1 MAEFCTVTQRLTA
14 FKVDGPD
21 ADRDPDRAPVQ
32 GRLTLTPLVPDG
44 HVEIDEDTAT
54 TLVIAP
60 IEVPIVDGTIR
71 WRGEPSVRVVAGI
84 DWRATWTRMQ
94 SDGWPFT
101 LSPVRFAAP
110 PGGTIDLSE
119 ARHG

>member
-1 MAEFCTVTQRLTA
+1 MTEFCTVTHHLTA

-21 ADRDPDRAPVQ
+21 ADRDPDRAHVQ

-44 HVEIDEDTAT
+44 HVEVDEVSAT

-60 IEVPIVDGTIR
+60 IEVPIVDGAIR
-71 WRGEPSVRVVAGI
+71 WRGEQSVRVVAGI
-84 DWRATWTRMQ
+84 DWRASWSDMQ

-101 LSPVRFAAP
+101 LSPIRFTAP
-110 PGGTIDLSE
+110 AGGTIDLSE
-119 ARHG
+119 VRHG

>member
-1 MAEFCTVTQRLTA
+1 MAEFCTVVHRLTA

-21 ADRDPDRAPVQ
+21 DDRDPDRAFVQ

-44 HVEIDEDTAT
+44 HVEVDEEAAT

-60 IEVPIVDGTIR
+60 IEVPIVDGSIR
-71 WRGEPSVRVVAGI
+71 WRGEPSVRIVAGI

-101 LSPVRFAAP
+101 LSPIRFTAP

>member
-1 MAEFCTVTQRLTA
+1 MAEFCTVVHRLTA

-21 ADRDPDRAPVQ
+21 DDRDPDRAFVQ

-44 HVEIDEDTAT
+44 YVEVDEEAAT

-60 IEVPIVDGTIR
+60 IEVPIVDGSIR
-71 WRGEPSVRVVAGI
+71 WRGEQSVRVVAGI
-84 DWRATWTRMQ
+84 DWRATWARMQ
-94 SDGWPFT
+94 SDGWPFA
-101 LSPVRFAAP
+101 LSPIRFTAP
-110 PGGTIDLSE
+110 PGGTINLSE